1 MEEFED
7 QLDVFVELD
16 DLTNFDFECAFM
28 LQI

>member
-7 QLDVFVELD
+7 PLDVFLELD
-16 DLTNFDFECAFM
+16 DLTNFDFEFAFM

>member
-7 QLDVFVELD
+7 QLDVFVKLD
-16 DLTNFDFECAFM
+16 DLTNFDFEGAFM